1 MAVRNT
7 RPTARRRNRRR
18 WRAATALTPTLLL
31 VAASSTLLS
40 LPPPTIRDG
49 RAESAPDGGLYGA
62 SGHLPQTREPGTHV
76 LDLAGRPQRMPGP
89 PDDAPR
95 GRLDIP
101 EPMMAA
107 YVGAA
112 DRLAGS
118 HPGCGVHW
126 SVLASI
132 GRIESGH
139 ARGGE
144 IDVNGTT
151 LSAILGPRLS
161 GGPGVAAIPD
171 TDGGTLDGDPVWD
184 RAVGAMQFIPGT
196 WNKFAIDGNDDGE
209 LSPHNV
215 HDAAATAGAY
225 LCDGGGDL
233 REPRALAEAVFRYNH
248 SDDYVR
254 TVLRW
259 ADAYAGGAFPLPLE
273 PLPEVDG
280 HDVLAGSRLPA
291 AQSERPVAAS
301 PEAFGSGASALSPP
315 SPAAPPEPTV
325 DARPTWPGASA
336 GPVDVEPWPG
346 AAPPPASGETVP
358 PGDADPVVPPG
369 AQDPVPPQPPASEVP
384 PSEGAPPVERPPS
397 TEAPPEPHLP
407 PADGAA
413 PPVPPASEVPPEPG
427 SSTTAPGSATTP
439 PPGSQQPEPS
449 GSQPVPP
456 PPAGA
461 VTPPS
466 AEPSSQPSATSEPS
480 ESSAS
485 PSTEPSHLPGSVP
498 PSQSGTST
506 QPSTPVAT
514 EPVAPVPCEITAL
527 DEGRFVPREQAET
540 AGTRLEP
547 GTTDPRTAVP
557 GEVVFVESATSG
569 PLEPCEIP
577 AEFRPAS

>member
-40 LPPPTIRDG
+40 LPPPTVRDG

-62 SGHLPQTREPGTHV
+62 SGHLPQTREPGAHV
-76 LDLAGRPQRMPGP
+76 LDLAGRPQRMPDP

-112 DRLAGS
+112 DRLAES

-171 TDGGTLDGDPVWD
+171 TDDGTLDGDPVWD

-225 LCDGGGDL
+225 LCDGTADL

-259 ADAYAGGAFPLPLE
+259 ADAYAGGAYPLPLE

-291 AQSERPVAAS
+291 AQSERPMAAS
-301 PEAFGSGASALSPP
+301 PEDFDSGASASTPP
-315 SPAAPPEPTV
+315 SPAAPPEPAV
-325 DARPTWPGASA
+325 DVRPTWPGASG
-336 GPVDVEPWPG
+336 GPVNVEPGPG
-346 AAPPPASGETVP
+346 AARPPESGEAEVAPPADADPAVP
-358 PGDADPVVPPG
+358 PGSEDPAASEPPS
-369 AQDPVPPQPPASEVP
+369 SEVP
-384 PSEGAPPVERPPS
+384 PHEGAPPVERPPS
-397 TEAPPEPHLP
+397 TEAPPTSHTAPPSDDVAP
-407 PADGAA
+407 PA
-413 PPVPPASEVPPEPG
+413 PPASEVPPE
-427 SSTTAPGSATTP
+427 STP
-439 PPGSQQPEPS
+439 PGPDPSTVPPGAQPPEPS

-456 PPAGA
+456 PAA
-461 VTPPS
+461 DASPS
-466 AEPSSQPSATSEPS
+466 AEPSSEPSATSDSAPA
-480 ESSAS
+480 ESSTS
-485 PSTEPSHLPGSVP
+485 PSAEPSHLPDSAV
-498 PSQSGTST
+498 PSQGAAST
-506 QPSTPVAT
+506 EPSTPVT
-514 EPVAPVPCEITAL
+514 SDPVPSRCAVTAL

-540 AGTRLEP
+540 AGTRLES
-547 GTTDPRTAVP
+547 GTTDPHTAIP

-569 PLEPCEIP
+569 PLEPCEVP
-577 AEFRPAS
+577 AEFTPTP